1 MPEFYSESSDDSESE
16 ELKKDFVEENPTTEI
31 KKQKKPDRNKNK
43 EDCPILS
50 NTTLSVLRLCG
61 KYLQMCRL
69 LKPIA
74 LDVIKCMC
82 QLFDYYLYNICH
94 FFTKGLVSKFFS
106 LKKKYFEV
114 MSLWIDHFLI
124 YLFSAR
130 AKRIYAKL

>member
-1 MPEFYSESSDDSESE
+1 MPEFFSESSDDSESE
-16 ELKKDFVEENPTTEI
+16 ELKKDFVEENPTPDTVA
-31 KKQKKPDRNKNK
+31 KKHKKPERRKSRD
-43 EDCPILS
+43 DSPILS

-94 FFTKGLVSKFFS
+94 FFTADLVRLIFLKFS
-106 LKKKYFEV
+106 
-114 MSLWIDHFLI
+114 
-124 YLFSAR
+124 
-130 AKRIYAKL
+130 